1 MGIAE
6 ESVGTVNVY
15 ILSLGWKKNK
25 NKNICLPPNLPE
37 LPCQR
42 QQRLKC

>member
-15 ILSLGWKKNK
+15 ILSLAWKKNK
-25 NKNICLPPNLPE
+25 NKTKTFVYLLISLSSPVRGNSV
-37 LPCQR
+37 
-42 QQRLKC
+42 